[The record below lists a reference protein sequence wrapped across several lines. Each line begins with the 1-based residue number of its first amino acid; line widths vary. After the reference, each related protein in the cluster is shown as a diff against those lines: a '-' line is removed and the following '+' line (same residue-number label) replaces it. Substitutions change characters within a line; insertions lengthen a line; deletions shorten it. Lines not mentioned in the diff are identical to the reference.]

1 LKGVGLLRICEV
13 LADIGRDDF
22 LGKYAR
28 FEGMLAVF
36 GVWKGSFDFGKIL
49 DGFLDSMVTFFC
61 FLHFILKL

>member
-1 LKGVGLLRICEV
+1 M